1 MDVRRADGSI
11 VTEKENKQMLLE
23 SNKNKMKQIIL
34 NSNGIMAIQEQ
45 DMQRLMKLF
54 TVDDP
59 VIKYLILYSW
69 LSDLLVNQDNVN
81 TFIKNSNT
89 YAHIPDSFK
98 NPPLRNNRNDETY
111 FTYLRNLM
119 GHTVTDAL
127 ATSDAIIIEK
137 VKTCTNWLFQIL
149 LEKLI

>member
-1 MDVRRADGSI
+1 
-11 VTEKENKQMLLE
+11 
-23 SNKNKMKQIIL
+23 MKQIIL

-98 NPPLRNNRNDETY
+98 TLLCE
-111 FTYLRNLM
+111 
-119 GHTVTDAL
+119 
-127 ATSDAIIIEK
+127 IIETMK
-137 VKTCTNWLFQIL
+137 HIL
-149 LEKLI
+149 HI